1 MTATASR
8 PKEQLSAAEQRLAGL
23 LAIAARSLSQGGH
36 DDFNQGQVSA
46 RLPGS
51 DRFLIKNALAGFDQC
66 TPDSVVLASV
76 NPEDTPHRYAP
87 PELVLHQAVYLARPD
102 VNSIVHSH
110 APQTLVFGA
119 TDLQLRAVSHDGA
132 FFQGRL
138 PRFTQT
144 SQTILDLVVATA
156 VASALGDAPAAL
168 LRNHGGVIVGKSI
181 RHACVFAHVLER
193 ACMLQLVA
201 EQARGGYHC
210 SDDADIEAKREF
222 NFADLSVKS
231 YWDHCVDRVVASE
244 PAAAGWKEIRR

>member
-1 MTATASR
+1 MTATAPR
-8 PKEQLSAAEQRLAGL
+8 TQQLSAAEQRLCGL

-51 DRFLIKNALAGFDQC
+51 DRFLIKNALAGFNEC
-66 TPDSVVLASV
+66 TPESVVLASV
-76 NPEDTPHRYAP
+76 NPDEPPHRDAP

-132 FFQGRL
+132 FFTGRL
-138 PRFTQT
+138 PRFTLT
-144 SQTILDLVVATA
+144 SQTILDLGIATA
-156 VASALGDAPAAL
+156 VATALGTAPAAL

-181 RHACVFAHVLER
+181 RHACVFAHLLER
-193 ACMLQLVA
+193 ACMLQLLA
-201 EQARGGYHC
+201 EQAPGGYHC
-210 SDDADIEAKREF
+210 STEADVEAKREF

-231 YWDHCVDRVVASE
+231 YWDHCVNRVVAAE
-244 PAAAGWKEIRR
+244 PAAAAWKEVKR

>member
-1 MTATASR
+1 MTAAAFGLD
-8 PKEQLSAAEQRLAGL
+8 QLSAAEQRLTGL
-23 LAIAARSLSQGGH
+23 VAIAARSLSQGGH

-51 DRFLIKNALAGFDQC
+51 DRFLIKNALAGFNEC
-66 TPDSVVLASV
+66 TPDSVVMAAV
-76 NPEDTPHRYAP
+76 NPDEKPPLGAP
-87 PELVLHQAVYLARPD
+87 PELVLHQAIYLARPD

-119 TDLQLRAVSHDGA
+119 TDLRLRAVSHDGA

-144 SQTILDLVVATA
+144 SRTILDLEVATA
-156 VASALGDAPAAL
+156 VAVALGDAPAAL

-181 RHACVFAHVLER
+181 RHACVFAHLLER
-193 ACMLQLVA
+193 ACMLQLMA
-201 EQARGGYHC
+201 ERVPGGYQC
-210 SDDADIEAKREF
+210 SIDDDIEAKRGF

-231 YWDHCVDRVVASE
+231 YWDHCVNRVVATE
-244 PAAAGWKEIRR
+244 PAAAGWKEVKR